1 MPREHYQVLAHDVH
15 LSWFGTTRTNAISG
29 TRPHVRLD
37 KEAVGARLLIFVEAS
52 NIGRSSD
59 RHHIIHFLFTE
70 RWYDLVT
77 VKGYCDVFQTE
88 RSRGYIPHGVLPVEK
103 LGQIQH

>member
-1 MPREHYQVLAHDVH
+1 MPREHYQVLTHNVN
-15 LSWFGTTRTNAISG
+15 LSRFGAARSDAISCSG
-29 TRPHVRLD
+29 AHVRLD

-59 RHHIIHFLFTE
+59 RYHIIHFLFTK
-70 RWYDLVT
+70 RRYDLVT
-77 VKGYCDVFQTE
+77 IKGYCDVFQTE

-103 LGQIQH
+103 LGQIEH